1 MVEHIENLIGMKR
14 DGGSFFLKYDQ
25 LPIGSMY
32 AIYGNIYHQYTPN
45 VSIYTIHGSYGLM
58 TTVDSG
64 VWIPRLI
71 ASLQLASICHSRA
84 KLTSTFVWIE
94 VETCVNFNIRIW
106 WIRRANLGEIR
117 QDGCTPVEGLLDQLV
132 RAFVVQVVSSFFGS
146 LPFAA
151 LVIFFTSWK
160 LHLYGFDVPFSGP
173 FCVAMCFFASWW
185 CAFSLLQ

>member
-1 MVEHIENLIGMKR
+1 MI
-14 DGGSFFLKYDQ
+14 DAAS
-25 LPIGSMY
+25 
-32 AIYGNIYHQYTPN
+32 T
-45 VSIYTIHGSYGLM
+45 M
-58 TTVDSG
+58 TTVDSA

-94 VETCVNFNIRIW
+94 VETCVNIRIW

-132 RAFVVQVVSSFFGS
+132 RAFVVQVISSFFGS

-151 LVIFFTSWK
+151 LVIFFYKLKAAPLWLRRAIFWSFLCCYVLLCFMVVCIFIALVSPVDANKWFYTSAIDLIMTWK
-160 LHLYGFDVPFSGP
+160 LGTSVPQEG
-173 FCVAMCFFASWW
+173 VRR
-185 CAFSLLQ
+185 